1 MLILLF
7 GTHTLVQ
14 AKVGESYCYAT
25 FRAGACE
32 GFFHEDIY

>member
-25 FRAGACE
+25 FRAGTCE
-32 GFFHEDIY
+32 GFFHEEIY